1 MDKLSDIIITMMTA
15 SIAGLAWILKRLFK
29 RIDDAHH
36 RIDKLDKLVDQTYLE
51 TQLAPIR
58 GEVSLILKT
67 LLYNI
72 FPFQKVYLFY
82 ESFLLGL
89 QRVLYL
95 MA

>member
-1 MDKLSDIIITMMTA
+1 MDKLSDTIITIMTA

-67 LLYNI
+67 LLETS
-72 FPFQKVYLFY
+72 KR
-82 ESFLLGL
+82 G
-89 QRVLYL
+89 
-95 MA
+95 

>member
-1 MDKLSDIIITMMTA
+1 MLESIQLKAKMIMDKMSDIIITMMTA

-67 LLYNI
+67 LLETS
-72 FPFQKVYLFY
+72 KR
-82 ESFLLGL
+82 G
-89 QRVLYL
+89 
-95 MA
+95 